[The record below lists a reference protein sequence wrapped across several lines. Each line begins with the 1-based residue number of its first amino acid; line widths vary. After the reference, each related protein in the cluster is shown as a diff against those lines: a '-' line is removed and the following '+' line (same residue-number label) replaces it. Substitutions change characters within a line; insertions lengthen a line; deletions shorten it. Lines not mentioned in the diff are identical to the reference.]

1 MSMYE
6 INNNTQTSSNI
17 FTSPTLLWCLI
28 MPLIHFLSLISNILC
43 IIVFCSKTFIHKPI
57 AIYFICLLIS
67 DSTTLLI
74 GYTEMIDREST
85 MTDKSSTLCMFN
97 GKIIHGVTEIIY
109 TFMGKF
115 CLEWMLYKVL
125 WTRASTILLAILS
138 IQRSRTFFSLS
149 YHESRFCALLACLM
163 SILIAS
169 LITCFEWI
177 SVQCNKSTDSDV
189 YIEIFQSIMNT
200 KFSKEFYS
208 NYLNN
213 HYNESIDKY
222 YCLIQSLDI
231 NPYNTTIL
239 TFNEYNCSTTEVLS
253 EFHSLTQ
260 SFLSSRNTRVTDSIS
275 NILTN
280 IYDDNYYLTNTSVLT
295 QHLVQARTPD
305 LIIKLFEKRSCH
317 ITMAYS
323 ICLKL
328 FDFLHS
334 ISFGLNRHTLAI
346 FLGNALPSFI
356 VFLANVLSLKVIYFS
371 KSLKYLKQKSQKNR
385 RKRRIQND
393 LRAFL
398 VILIESFSVITIS
411 WGIPILLTMYY
422 CQTLYV
428 VAITECPE
436 IKKSLVYF
444 LFPDL
449 FNSSTNCLLY
459 SLSGKLFRRKFISLI
474 KGIFTCGRGV
484 FWNVKQSSL
493 MLPMAN
499 IELQPSNDPST
510 VVHNGIYSRVDT
522 YRHSELF
529 SSIQINKLKKL
540 TKNKKIVED
549 DASSCVVR
557 ISDER
562 NGSNETE
569 LEFIKKIRISNKKLK
584 RPQKFKTFLIDKVQ
598 FLSSTE
604 SRKEKNKLKTTVQKK
619 RQLKAT
625 LSLSSSTGTAASNEN
640 SLLRQQLNNQQHVL
654 KIVLVNTD
662 DNQTINKECVL
673 QNVTTL

>member
-239 TFNEYNCSTTEVLS
+239 TFNEV
-253 EFHSLTQ
+253 
-260 SFLSSRNTRVTDSIS
+260 
-275 NILTN
+275 
-280 IYDDNYYLTNTSVLT
+280 
-295 QHLVQARTPD
+295 
-305 LIIKLFEKRSCH
+305 
-317 ITMAYS
+317 
-323 ICLKL
+323 
-328 FDFLHS
+328 
-334 ISFGLNRHTLAI
+334 
-346 FLGNALPSFI
+346 
-356 VFLANVLSLKVIYFS
+356 
-371 KSLKYLKQKSQKNR
+371 
-385 RKRRIQND
+385 
-393 LRAFL
+393 
-398 VILIESFSVITIS
+398 
-411 WGIPILLTMYY
+411 
-422 CQTLYV
+422 
-428 VAITECPE
+428 
-436 IKKSLVYF
+436 
-444 LFPDL
+444 
-449 FNSSTNCLLY
+449 
-459 SLSGKLFRRKFISLI
+459 
-474 KGIFTCGRGV
+474 
-484 FWNVKQSSL
+484 
-493 MLPMAN
+493 
-499 IELQPSNDPST
+499 
-510 VVHNGIYSRVDT
+510 
-522 YRHSELF
+522 
-529 SSIQINKLKKL
+529 
-540 TKNKKIVED
+540 
-549 DASSCVVR
+549 
-557 ISDER
+557 
-562 NGSNETE
+562 
-569 LEFIKKIRISNKKLK
+569 
-584 RPQKFKTFLIDKVQ
+584 
-598 FLSSTE
+598 
-604 SRKEKNKLKTTVQKK
+604 
-619 RQLKAT
+619 
-625 LSLSSSTGTAASNEN
+625 
-640 SLLRQQLNNQQHVL
+640 
-654 KIVLVNTD
+654 
-662 DNQTINKECVL
+662 
-673 QNVTTL
+673 